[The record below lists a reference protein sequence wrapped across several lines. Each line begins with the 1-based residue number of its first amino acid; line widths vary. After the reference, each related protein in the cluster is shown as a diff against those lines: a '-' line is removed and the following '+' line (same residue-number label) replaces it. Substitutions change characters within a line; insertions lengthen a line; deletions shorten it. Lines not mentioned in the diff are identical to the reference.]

1 MADENI
7 LKTLYR
13 LPKSNEIHVVCRLAL
28 YVFVLNI
35 IYPTTDSTIYTL
47 HIERTIDLIQS
58 VSVNTLT
65 CGQLSVVKLAN
76 SVRFE
81 PCHSVSEMSIENRK
95 LVLRQQPRTAD
106 VHLEKKS
113 ILVSPVQMVLLK
125 QKNNNIIK

>member
-1 MADENI
+1 MADEKI

-13 LPKSNEIHVVCRLAL
+13 LPKSDVIHVVCRLAL

-58 VSVNTLT
+58 VSVDTLT

-106 VHLEKKS
+106 VHLEKK
-113 ILVSPVQMVLLK
+113 IGFG
-125 QKNNNIIK
+125 